1 MSAYAYRA
9 PSGDGQQA
17 DHLSDVVE
25 SVTSTQRLAFEEA
38 ESSSNRDAITACV
51 VTVVF
56 VMAWLMLD
64 PAIELANSI
73 FFGAM
78 K

>member
-17 DHLSDVVE
+17 DLLSE
-25 SVTSTQRLAFEEA
+25 AMEGATSSQRLAFEEA

-51 VTVVF
+51 LTVAF
-56 VMAWLMLD
+56 VMMWLLLD
-64 PAIELANSI
+64 QVVELAHSI